1 MLTKYE
7 ISNVLTSWFANDQRI
22 SGIGIGTDVY
32 VYIIGIS
39 ESFEISR
46 KLDELFPD
54 QENRKQIKIQITG
67 KIKPL

>member
-22 SGIGIGTDVY
+22 SGIGIDTDVY